1 MQELLDKLTLEQ
13 LKDEPRELAETIGL
27 DAFKRL
33 VSAYGGS
40 GHLYVPTVSKITAPV
55 RNQRIYKEYTENGIS
70 IYKIALKYGLS
81 EAYVR
86 QIIQA
91 FSKSEK

>member
-33 VSAYGGS
+33 VSAYG
-40 GHLYVPTVSKITAPV
+40 APV
-55 RNQRIYKEYTENGIS
+55 ICMSLRFPR
-70 IYKIALKYGLS
+70 
-81 EAYVR
+81 
-86 QIIQA
+86 
-91 FSKSEK
+91 